1 MMSPKRIL
9 VVGSNGLLG
18 QKMAELLL
26 RGSPHT
32 VLLSSV
38 ENVPVAEYGSVP
50 YRQLDI
56 TSKKEVRGT
65 FAEWKPDIVV
75 NCAAMTNVDAC
86 ESERELA
93 WKINVSGVENLI
105 DGARVQSATIVHL
118 STDYIFDGRSGP
130 YTEQDRPNPLGY
142 YGKSKLASENALRA
156 SGVPFLIA
164 RTMVLYG
171 SGVAVRPNFVLWLIE
186 SLEQGTAVR
195 IVDDQY
201 GNPTFVDD
209 LAYGLLRAIELE
221 RTGIYHLAGREIVS
235 RYEFA
240 LRIAGV
246 FNLDTS
252 LIASLKTSQLQQPA
266 PRPLRSGLV
275 TLKAEVELSYKPH
288 SIEESLIV
296 LRNQLS
302 RTARRLGDSTPVP
315 GQMPAR
321 QGSRGSK
328 S

>member
-1 MMSPKRIL
+1 
-9 VVGSNGLLG
+9 
-18 QKMAELLL
+18 
-26 RGSPHT
+26 
-32 VLLSSV
+32 
-38 ENVPVAEYGSVP
+38 
-50 YRQLDI
+50 
-56 TSKKEVRGT
+56 
-65 FAEWKPDIVV
+65 
-75 NCAAMTNVDAC
+75 MTNVDAC